1 MPNWLEEIL
10 MGPTYLLGNT
20 IWNVVMELI
29 AGVITMTP
37 QEFSSD
43 TWSYVTDTLYPW
55 ALGCG
60 VAVINMFFLI
70 GFLRGASNLRENITI
85 EMWVEL
91 FIKAMLANGLM
102 LSGMS
107 MIQQFFNLTSVL
119 SGQVLINQIPEFS
132 TENLDLGAWLFFFIF
147 GSLYVIVAIICA
159 MIILFTVYGRY
170 LKLYWLAAVAPIAFS
185 TLAGGR
191 GLEHSAFSWFRTFL
205 SNVFE
210 ILAIA
215 MTLSIG
221 GMMIRSI
228 DFGVFDS
235 AFLGIVDGFGS
246 VLQSLIT
253 MILMT
258 GAVKGAGSLLNRA
271 FGL

>member
-1 MPNWLEEIL
+1 M
-10 MGPTYLLGNT
+10 
-20 IWNVVMELI
+20 
-29 AGVITMTP
+29 
-37 QEFSSD
+37 
-43 TWSYVTDTLYPW
+43 
-55 ALGCG
+55 
-60 VAVINMFFLI
+60 
-70 GFLRGASNLRENITI
+70 
-85 EMWVEL
+85 
-91 FIKAMLANGLM
+91 
-102 LSGMS
+102 
-107 MIQQFFNLTSVL
+107 
-119 SGQVLINQIPEFS
+119 
-132 TENLDLGAWLFFFIF
+132 
-147 GSLYVIVAIICA
+147 
-159 MIILFTVYGRY
+159 
-170 LKLYWLAAVAPIAFS
+170 KLYWIAAVAPIAFS
-185 TLAGGR
+185 TMAGGR
-191 GLEHSAFSWFRTFL
+191 GLEHSASSWIRTFL

-228 DFGVFDS
+228 DFGILDN

>member
-20 IWNVVMELI
+20 IWNVVMQLI
-29 AGVITMTP
+29 TGVITMSP

-43 TWSYVTDTLYPW
+43 TWGYITDTLYPW

-91 FIKAMLANGLM
+91 FIKALLANGLM
-102 LSGMS
+102 LSGLS
-107 MIQQFFNLTSVL
+107 IIQQFFNLTSVL
-119 SGQVLINQIPEFS
+119 SGQVLINRIPEFS

-159 MIILFTVYGRY
+159 MIILFTVYG
-170 LKLYWLAAVAPIAFS
+170 LYWLAAVAPIAFS
-185 TLAGGR
+185 TMAGGR
-191 GLEHSAFSWFRTFL
+191 GLEHSASSWIRTFL

-228 DFGVFDS
+228 DFGILDN

>member
-1 MPNWLEEIL
+1 M
-10 MGPTYLLGNT
+10 
-20 IWNVVMELI
+20 
-29 AGVITMTP
+29 
-37 QEFSSD
+37 
-43 TWSYVTDTLYPW
+43 
-55 ALGCG
+55 
-60 VAVINMFFLI
+60 
-70 GFLRGASNLRENITI
+70 
-85 EMWVEL
+85 
-91 FIKAMLANGLM
+91 
-102 LSGMS
+102 
-107 MIQQFFNLTSVL
+107 
-119 SGQVLINQIPEFS
+119 
-132 TENLDLGAWLFFFIF
+132 
-147 GSLYVIVAIICA
+147 
-159 MIILFTVYGRY
+159 
-170 LKLYWLAAVAPIAFS
+170 
-185 TLAGGR
+185 AGGR
-191 GLEHSAFSWFRTFL
+191 GLEHSASSWIRTFL

-228 DFGVFDS
+228 DFGILDN